1 MAAREARNFP
11 EGALRWIQASGT
23 GAWNTGSAAISGLMG
38 FIQPGAAYTSAQ
50 TVQTVM
56 ERGSA
61 HHHKVTQQP
70 PGTVTFA
77 YLQAVTAN
85 KPDPAQS
92 SGVSTK
98 QIHLELKS
106 TVTEDPT
113 VTAQYIRW
121 HNCVKESEGWA
132 EAENGNVWTET
143 YRWLSMVGPTA
154 SGYIA

>member
-1 MAAREARNFP
+1 MAAREVRTLA

-23 GAWNTGSAAISGLMG
+23 GAWNTGSAAVTALVG
-38 FIQPGAAYTSAQ
+38 FVQAGVAYTSAQ
-50 TVQTVM
+50 TVATVM

-61 HHHKVTQQP
+61 HHHKVTMQP

-85 KPDPAQS
+85 KAAPAQS

-98 QIHLELKS
+98 QVHFELKS
-106 TVTEDPT
+106 TVAEDAT
-113 VTAQYIRW
+113 VTAQYYQFM
-121 HNCVKESEGWA
+121 NCVKEAEGWA
-132 EAENGNVWTET
+132 EAENGNQWTET
-143 YRWLSMVGPTA
+143 WRYLSMTGPTA

>member
-1 MAAREARNFP
+1 M
-11 EGALRWIQASGT
+11 
-23 GAWNTGSAAISGLMG
+23 
-38 FIQPGAAYTSAQ
+38 
-50 TVQTVM
+50 
-56 ERGSA
+56 
-61 HHHKVTQQP
+61 
-70 PGTVTFA
+70 
-77 YLQAVTAN
+77 QAVTAN